1 MTTRET
7 RITLNIKLTVGRDD
21 DLIAWLVSLP
31 RGERQASAKQLL
43 REAVQRQHGDN
54 SHLAQIGEDT
64 AWVRAALTEL
74 PTWMEALLSR
84 FAVNQLAQAIP
95 QAAKPTRT
103 GQLSADG
110 VTRREKR
117 IAKATW

>member
-7 RITLNIKLTVGRDD
+7 RISVNIKLTIGRDD
-21 DLIAWLVSLP
+21 DLIEWLASLP
-31 RGERQASAKQLL
+31 KGERQSTVKHLL
-43 REAVQRQHGDN
+43 REAVRQHEGN
-54 SHLAQIGEDT
+54 SPLAQIGEDM
-64 AWVRAALTEL
+64 AWVRAALAEL

-84 FAVNQLAQAIP
+84 FAVSQVP
-95 QAAKPTRT
+95 QVASQESKPTRT
-103 GQLSADG
+103 GQLSAEG